1 MITRTKSSF
10 TDHEKNTLTMK
21 DQIFKPRMKQ
31 KWTPNKNHHTVL
43 TYIEATRRELEKE
56 QTKMKRKKY
65 NVTKN
70 EKTSMKELSE

>member
-1 MITRTKSSF
+1 
-10 TDHEKNTLTMK
+10 
-21 DQIFKPRMKQ
+21 MKQ

-70 EKTSMKELSE
+70 KKTSMKELSE